1 MIAETLGWSLTE
13 VGALSVTELQTWSH
27 WFAFKA
33 EEAKAAQR
41 KAQRRRR

>member
-1 MIAETLGWSLTE
+1 MVAETLGWSLTE
-13 VGALSVTELQTWSH
+13 VGKLSLEDLQTWSH

-33 EEAKAAQR
+33 EEAKAAQK